1 MWYYTL
7 IDDFMDKN
15 NLQQLIDKYLQGTMS
30 TEEREH
36 LLHWYRQQH
45 EQESIW
51 ELLPS
56 ETEQLVRE
64 RIKANIWKNIEPDQQ
79 IIRKRR
85 YWSYVAVASSL
96 VLITFA
102 ILMQPRSAQLE
113 EQVSLPK
120 SEDNDNRFILLPDSS
135 RVVLRPGSKL
145 IYPSVFDNASRE
157 VSLEGEAY
165 FDIKHKNNQPF
176 IIHTG
181 EVKTTVLGTAFT
193 IKYPIGSKK
202 VEVLVERGKVRVED
216 KKHVLAELTAD
227 QKINLNEQISK
238 PEIEKVNARLALEW
252 KRQDMTFDAEAF
264 RDISKS
270 LEKRYGVTLQFVNS
284 GLGNC
289 PITGKF
295 TGSETIDEV
304 LMNIC
309 ATRNASYRQVGVG
322 RYEIQG
328 EGCP

>member
-1 MWYYTL
+1 
-7 IDDFMDKN
+7 MDN
-15 NLQQLIDKYLQGTMS
+15 TNLQHLIDKYLQGTIS

-36 LLHWYRQQH
+36 LLHWYRQQQ

-51 ELLPS
+51 ELQPL
-56 ETEQLVRE
+56 ETEQLVGE
-64 RIKANIWKNIEPDQQ
+64 RIKANIWKSIGSDHQV
-79 IIRKRR
+79 IRKRR
-85 YWSYVAVASSL
+85 YWSYVAAAASL
-96 VLITFA
+96 LLIAFA
-102 ILMQPRSAQLE
+102 VLMQPRSAQLE
-113 EQVSLPK
+113 QQVSIPK

-145 IYPSVFDNASRE
+145 IYPNAFDNASRE

-193 IKYPIGSKK
+193 IKYPVGSKR

-216 KKHVLAELTAD
+216 KKQVLAELTAD

-238 PEIEKVNARLALEW
+238 PEIEKVNARSALEW
-252 KRQDMTFDAEAF
+252 KRKDMIFDATTF

-270 LEKRYGVTLQFVNS
+270 LEKRYGVTLRFVNPEME
-284 GLGNC
+284 NC
-289 PITGKF
+289 PVTGKF

-309 ATRNASYRQVGVG
+309 ATRNASYRQVEIGH
-322 RYEIQG
+322 YEIHG
-328 EGCP
+328 KGCL

>member
-1 MWYYTL
+1 
-7 IDDFMDKN
+7 MDKN
-15 NLQQLIDKYLQGTMS
+15 NLQQLIDKYLQGTIS

-36 LLHWYRQQH
+36 LLYWYRQQQ

-51 ELLPS
+51 ELQPS
-56 ETEQLVRE
+56 ETEQLVGQ
-64 RIKANIWKNIEPDQQ
+64 RIKANIWKSIEPDHQL
-79 IIRKRR
+79 IRKRS
-85 YWSYVAVASSL
+85 YWSYVAVAASL

-102 ILMQPRSAQLE
+102 VLMKTRSAQLE
-113 EQVSLPK
+113 QQVSLPK
-120 SEDNDNRFILLPDSS
+120 SEGKDNRFILLPDSS

-145 IYPSVFDNASRE
+145 IYPSAFDNASRE

-193 IKYPIGSKK
+193 IKYPIGSKRI
-202 VEVLVERGKVRVED
+202 EVLVERGKVRVED
-216 KKHVLAELTAD
+216 KKQVLAELTAD

-238 PEIEKVNARLALEW
+238 PEIEKVNARSALEW
-252 KRQDMTFDAEAF
+252 KMQDMTFDAEAF

-270 LEKRYGVTLQFVNS
+270 LEKRYGVTLHFVNPA
-284 GLGNC
+284 LGNC
-289 PITGKF
+289 PVTGKF

-309 ATRNASYRQVGVG
+309 ATRNASYRQVGIG
-322 RYEIQG
+322 QYELQG
-328 EGCP
+328 VGCP